1 MGIPHALKVWQLGR
15 DVARNGPL
23 ADPKRLGAIPYD
35 LRLEKRI
42 IPTLMHGKCITFGE
56 QVSEKG
62 GNRSRR
68 VWYPNVQYSALF
80 SRSLD
85 MMIWTR
91 LSTAA
96 LREVDSRGGFDEY
109 MVSAQ
114 EKHMTCSIAKM
125 YRARILEKYGRTVGK
140 DKVTRPM
147 GIVGS
152 AKDALAKEREKM
164 SQLLTSKYGEAYAK

>member
-42 IPTLMHGKCITFGE
+42 IPTLMHGKCITF
-56 QVSEKG
+56 
-62 GNRSRR
+62 
-68 VWYPNVQYSALF
+68 ALF

-164 SQLLTSKYGEAYAK
+164 SQLLTSKYGEAYAKRVGKAIQTQDSQLRGLSK